1 MTFLYVSTFAWGAAA
16 TGVALWLWRINSK
29 NLLDVWWE
37 LAGILSGGMLGLFL
51 LGVLSKRA
59 TSAAAAAGVSAGVAV
74 IVWMTASRW
83 GWVPQGLRSPFHPN
97 LIIVF
102 GTLTILVVGF
112 FASMLL
118 PARATV
124 PEGQPA
130 LAEGARSADA
140 GVARELAP

>member
-1 MTFLYVSTFAWGAAA
+1 MIFLYASTFAWGALA

-59 TSAAAAAGVSAGVAV
+59 TSGAAAVGVIAGVAV

-83 GWVPQGLRSPFHPN
+83 GWIPQAVRSPFHPN

-102 GTLTILVVGF
+102 GTLTILGVGLLT
-112 FASMLL
+112 SVLL
-118 PARATV
+118 PAPA
-124 PEGQPA
+124 PEGRKNVA
-130 LAEGARSADA
+130 NGASRGDTT
-140 GVARELAP
+140 VAQEIAP